1 MFKKSFIA
9 LVTVLAMAGCA
20 SKGAHN
26 AQDTIPT
33 PVDGSSSSSAI
44 GGNGDGAPVQIGDQ
58 SYGSDQGV
66 GLFDTSAKTNVIY
79 FALDSSD
86 LDSTGLATVDKFAKY
101 LSANPVTKVR
111 IEGNTDERGTRE
123 YNISLGERRANA
135 VLDALRTKGVSAN
148 QLSVISYGEE
158 RPAAQGHDEAAWA
171 QNRRAVII
179 RQ

>member
-26 AQDTIPT
+26 AQDTAPT
-33 PVDGSSSSSAI
+33 PVDNTSSVTPVN
-44 GGNGDGAPVQIGDQ
+44 NGGAPAQIGSQ
-58 SYGSDQGV
+58 SAADQGV
-66 GLFDTSAKTNVIY
+66 GLFDTNAKANVIY
-79 FALDSSD
+79 FAFDNSD
-86 LDSTGLATVDKFAKY
+86 LDAAGQATVDKFAAY
-101 LSANPVTKVR
+101 LTANPLVKVR
-111 IEGNTDERGTRE
+111 IEGNTDERGTRA
-123 YNISLGERRANA
+123 YNQGLGERRAN
-135 VLDALRTKGVSAN
+135 VVQSALRTKGVPAG

-171 QNRRAVII
+171 QNRRAVIV

>member
-1 MFKKSFIA
+1 MLKKSFIA

-26 AQDTIPT
+26 AQDSTIPT
-33 PVDGSSSSSAI
+33 PVDNSSTAGM
-44 GGNGDGAPVQIGDQ
+44 GGNGDGAPVQIGDMNNSGQ
-58 SYGSDQGV
+58 DV
-66 GLFDTSAKTNVIY
+66 GLFDTNSKANVIY
-79 FALDSSD
+79 FNLDSSD
-86 LDSTGLATVDKFAKY
+86 LDSTGLAIVDKFARY
-101 LSANPVTKVR
+101 LQANPTTKVR

-123 YNISLGERRANA
+123 YNVGLGERRSNA
-135 VLDALRTKGVSAN
+135 VLSALRTKGVAAA

-171 QNRRAVII
+171 QNRRAVIV

>member
-1 MFKKSFIA
+1 MFKKSLIA

-33 PVDGSSSSSAI
+33 PVDNGSTSGLSDS
-44 GGNGDGAPVQIGDQ
+44 GNGAPTQIGA
-58 SYGSDQGV
+58 QGNAAQEV
-66 GLFDTSAKTNVIY
+66 GLFDTSSKANIIY
-79 FALDSSD
+79 FALDSSE
-86 LDSTGLATVDKFAKY
+86 LDSTGLAIVDKFAKY
-101 LSANPVTKVR
+101 LTANPTTKVR
-111 IEGNTDERGTRE
+111 IEGNTDERGSRE

-135 VLDALRTKGVSAN
+135 VQAALRAKGVAAL

-158 RPAAQGHDEAAWA
+158 HPAAQGHDESAWS
-171 QNRRAVII
+171 QNRRAVIA